1 MQVSEETVYS
11 VLNAEDFSGDSVAR
25 TVKYISAN
33 PERFYLLSPDTG
45 LELHEAIE
53 ELSGNF
59 DDSAELTCVRFARE
73 INFPLRVYL
82 QIGDNIDGGLEVHTF
97 SELLGFLKYDEAMRI
112 SRNDFHVIVDDIDI
126 DDDEIAGRVVADIFQ
141 QMIYLNLNIDVKK
154 KSEIRKSL
162 IKDRFRAKY
171 QELRREVEDKKSWLE
186 SVSAGGELS
195 DKGQER
201 VQKIIDALGK
211 MLAAFD
217 DGRKRPIRIAAMGTK
232 KAGKSVI
239 INGILKRD
247 YAPTSSELPTPN
259 IIKYIPENADSPL
272 TLEYNGESII
282 FDSGDELNKYI
293 LGEFKEA
300 QKHTGEGAGLDDMII
315 HYPSEDFSGY
325 EIWDTPGPNF
335 AGAGREHHEIA
346 ESCIRSADVCIF
358 VENYSN
364 HLTDDEVKFL
374 QQIHSTFRSNNK
386 FYSLFVAVNR
396 IDERYS
402 ADVEKSVSRLVDYI
416 RSRLDALG
424 YKNII
429 LFGTSALQSFYLGKV
444 MELVG
449 RIEPGEDLIDRVN
462 SLKKSNK
469 KYMTQLRFVESS
481 LENLRDFHNID
492 SPTASDLRIFSGMPQ
507 LERYLKYIG
516 EQKVDAEIVDN
527 AISRC
532 ESQFDVVRNASLI
545 SRMLEISEEDRK
557 YLVELGRLLDGLNR
571 DVDRVIDGVRSLVSQ
586 ESIASALREI
596 EKSAKSSRREVSGI
610 IEGICRDVVNNSR
623 LDEDDI
629 EQMRLGRYSSNMK
642 AIIKNITEAVA
653 GLNRR
658 SAETVA
664 AMTQAESGKYSR
676 RVEAGI
682 QKAREEISRKTE
694 EVREKVRN
702 TTAHEIMQEF
712 SIPDFPPSLNK
723 MSFTAKIFGAGVDDE
738 FLRRE
743 ADRVHR
749 TETHTEIKTE
759 TVTKYRT
766 RTRERKSRG
775 FWEGLCSFFGK
786 KYYEDYQEKYQEEIQ
801 KPYTV
806 SKEVY
811 DVDGFRRSI
820 LYELERRVRRVV
832 ESAHDEIESE
842 AERITEEIYADISR
856 QCEEIN
862 AEYSGLF
869 ESFRND
875 ISMASDETSR
885 HKKSLETDIELL
897 RRIDDN
903 FAPFFTMWDEILS
916 GRAKERG

>member
-11 VLNAEDFSGDSVAR
+11 ILNAEDFSEDSLGR

-33 PERFYLLSPDTG
+33 PKRFYLLSPDTG

-53 ELSGNF
+53 ELSGHF

-73 INFPLRVYL
+73 VNFPLRVYL
-82 QIGDNIDGGLEVHTF
+82 QTGNNVDGRLEVRTF
-97 SELLGFLKYDEAMRI
+97 SELLGFLKYDEAMKI
-112 SRNDFHVIVDDIDI
+112 SRDDFHVVVDDTDI
-126 DDDEIAGRVVADIFQ
+126 DDDDESAGRIVADIFQ
-141 QMIYLNLNIDVKK
+141 QMIYLNLDIDVKK

-186 SVSAGGELS
+186 SVLAGEELS

-211 MLAAFD
+211 MLTAFD

-239 INGILKRD
+239 INGILRRD

-259 IIKYIPENADSPL
+259 IIKYIPEDADSPL
-272 TLEYNGESII
+272 TLEYNGEARK
-282 FDSGDELNKYI
+282 FDTSEELNKFI

-300 QKHTGEGAGLDDMII
+300 QRHTGEGAGLDDMVI

-346 ESCIRSADVCIF
+346 ENCIRLADVCIF

-396 IDERYS
+396 IDERDS

-424 YKNII
+424 YKNIV
-429 LFGTSALQSFYLGKV
+429 LFGTSALQSFYLDKV
-444 MELVG
+444 MELAG
-449 RIEPGEDLIDRVN
+449 NIETDENLIERVN
-462 SLKKSNK
+462 GLKKTHK

-492 SPTASDLRIFSGMPQ
+492 NPTESDLHIFSGMPQ

-532 ESQFDVVRNASLI
+532 ESQFDAIRNANII

-557 YLVELGRLLDGLNR
+557 YLIELGRLLDQLQR
-571 DVDRVIDGVRSLVSQ
+571 DVDRVIDGVRRLVSQ
-586 ESIASALREI
+586 ESITSALREI
-596 EKSAKSSRREVSGI
+596 DKSVKSSRREVLGI
-610 IEGICRDVVNNSR
+610 IEGRCREVVNNSS

-629 EQMRLGRYSSNMK
+629 IQMRQGRHSSNIE
-642 AIIKNITEAVA
+642 AINKNIAEAVK
-653 GLNRR
+653 GLNQ
-658 SAETVA
+658 T
-664 AMTQAESGKYSR
+664 M
-676 RVEAGI
+676 
-682 QKAREEISRKTE
+682 
-694 EVREKVRN
+694 
-702 TTAHEIMQEF
+702 
-712 SIPDFPPSLNK
+712 SL
-723 MSFTAKIFGAGVDDE
+723 T
-738 FLRRE
+738 
-743 ADRVHR
+743 
-749 TETHTEIKTE
+749 
-759 TVTKYRT
+759 
-766 RTRERKSRG
+766 
-775 FWEGLCSFFGK
+775 
-786 KYYEDYQEKYQEEIQ
+786 
-801 KPYTV
+801 
-806 SKEVY
+806 
-811 DVDGFRRSI
+811 
-820 LYELERRVRRVV
+820 
-832 ESAHDEIESE
+832 
-842 AERITEEIYADISR
+842 
-856 QCEEIN
+856 
-862 AEYSGLF
+862 
-869 ESFRND
+869 
-875 ISMASDETSR
+875 
-885 HKKSLETDIELL
+885 
-897 RRIDDN
+897 
-903 FAPFFTMWDEILS
+903 
-916 GRAKERG
+916 